1 VQKNRLTWMIG
12 GPQGSG
18 INASAEVFAKAC
30 SRAGLRVYA
39 NIEYHSNIM
48 GKHSFY
54 RVRVDDEDV
63 RSYKDKADIL
73 VALDMETLAGDG
85 DHRRW
90 ATHYGHLGEINE
102 GGGVIFD
109 SEIGFD
115 PAAAQRPNLRFY
127 PVPFMEIIKKSL
139 EEVGKGEQARRY
151 EVMKNTV
158 GLGASLAL
166 CEYPF
171 DLVAEVIRSQFK
183 GKRSEVGELNVR
195 AAKLAFDYVK
205 EKFDT
210 AGFPYTLK
218 PHAERKPRILAKG
231 YEIHAIAKLKAG
243 CSFQT
248 YYPISPA
255 TDESVFLERQQRDYS
270 LLVVQCE
277 DEISSINMA
286 VGAAHMGVRAA
297 TATSGP
303 GFALMVEGIGFASIT
318 ECPGPVLVMY
328 QRGGPS
334 TGMPTRQEQGD
345 LQFALHP
352 AQGDFPHVVIAPGDL
367 RECYQDTFSAFNWAE
382 RYQMPVIVLSDKK
395 LASVYTTIDKLELKY
410 DQIDRGEMFTGNEW
424 TPVDAKGPNDA
435 GTQSGHNGN
444 GHGKLDLANVKEYLR
459 FAFAK
464 DGISPRSRPGVKGGR
479 YWATSDEHDPDGHI
493 TEGVEMRVAMMEKRM
508 GKLKLAQGA
517 IPEDQQL
524 FLHGPKEAE
533 LTVLA
538 WGSTKGTIL
547 DAMKVLE
554 SQGKKVN
561 FLQCRLM
568 KPFPAKRV
576 GEILRAAKRI
586 VSLEENYSGQL
597 ANLVQEQTGVM
608 IDERINKFD
617 GRPFSEDEITSAL
630 AKVYDGAKAEPVVTH
645 VH

>member
-1 VQKNRLTWMIG
+1 MIG

-73 VALDMETLAGDG
+73 VALDHETLAGDG

-90 ATHYGHLGEINE
+90 ATHFGHLAEINE
-102 GGGVIFD
+102 GGGVIYD
-109 SEIGFD
+109 AELGDLDASARKD
-115 PAAAQRPNLRFY
+115 LRY
-127 PVPFMEIIKKSL
+127 YAVPFMDIIKKAL
-139 EEVGKGEQARRY
+139 EEVGKGDQARRY

-166 CEYPF
+166 CDYPF

-195 AAKLAFDYVK
+195 AAKLAFEYVRDH
-205 EKFDT
+205 FDT
-210 AGFPYTLK
+210 KAFPYTLK
-218 PHAERKPRILAKG
+218 PHTEQKARILAKG

-243 CSFQT
+243 CAFQT

-255 TDESVFLERQQRDYS
+255 TDESVFLERQQRDYK

-286 VGAAHMGVRAA
+286 IGAAHMGVRAA

-318 ECPGPVLVMY
+318 EAPGPVLVMY

-395 LASVYTTIDKLELKY
+395 LASVYTTIDKLELTW
-410 DQIDRGEMFTGNEW
+410 DQIDRGELFTGSEW
-424 TPVDAKGPNDA
+424 TPVDAKGKGDQGSQTP
-435 GTQSGHNGN
+435 SRNGN
-444 GHGKLDLANVKEYLR
+444 GHGDLDLAKVKEYLR
-459 FAFAK
+459 YALTPE
-464 DGISPRSRPGVKGGR
+464 GISPRSRPGVVGGR
-479 YWATSDEHDPDGHI
+479 FWATSDEHDPDGHI
-493 TEGVEMRVAMMEKRM
+493 TEGVDMRVAMMEKRM
-508 GKLKLAQGA
+508 GKLKLLAKTVPQ
-517 IPEDQQL
+517 EQQY
-524 FLHGPKEAE
+524 FLHGPIDAE
-533 LTVLA
+533 LTVVA

-547 DAMKVLE
+547 DALKTLE
-554 SQGKKVN
+554 AQGKKVN
-561 FLQCRLM
+561 YLQCRLM
-568 KPFPAKRV
+568 KPFPADGV
-576 GEILRAAKRI
+576 AVILRRAKRI
-586 VSLEENYSGQL
+586 VSVEENYTGQL
-597 ANLVQEQTGVM
+597 AQLVQEQTGVM
-608 IDERINKFD
+608 IDQRINKFD
-617 GRPFSEDEITSAL
+617 GRPFSEDEMVNAL
-630 AKVYDGAKAEPVVTH
+630 SRVYDGAKAEPVVTH
-645 VH
+645 VG